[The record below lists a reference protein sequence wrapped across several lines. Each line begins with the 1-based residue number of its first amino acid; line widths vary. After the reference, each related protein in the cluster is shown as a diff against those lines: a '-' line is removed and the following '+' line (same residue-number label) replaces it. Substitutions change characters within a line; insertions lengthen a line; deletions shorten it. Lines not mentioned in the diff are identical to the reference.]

1 MCQERHSYEE
11 GEKVTPKSL
20 IILVATLFIAGLACG
35 GFYVAAGGAKHDT
48 VRPVTEGISGGT
60 GCC

>member
-1 MCQERHSYEE
+1 M
-11 GEKVTPKSL
+11 TPKSL